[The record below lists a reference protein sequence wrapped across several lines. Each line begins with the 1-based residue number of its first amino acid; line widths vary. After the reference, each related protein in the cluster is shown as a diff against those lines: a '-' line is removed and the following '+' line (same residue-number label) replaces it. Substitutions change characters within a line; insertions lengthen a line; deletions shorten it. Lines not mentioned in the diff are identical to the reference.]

1 MTTPARRP
9 ARNTNLASK
18 VSLYSTQKAAETP
31 ATDFQD
37 VPVPELDTPAPT
49 PAAQDAAPSSQA
61 PAAEQLPAYT
71 PPKKAQVKAYV
82 PAETA
87 ERFQDAWHA
96 CRGITGHRYLSDHI
110 SALLAAEAARLEA
123 EHNDGHPFLPRNG

>member
-18 VSLYSTQKAAETP
+18 VSLYSTQKAPEAP

-37 VPVPELDTPAPT
+37 VPELDTPAPT

-61 PAAEQLPAYT
+61 PAAAELPAYT

-123 EHNDGHPFLPRNG
+123 EHNGGNRFPPRNG

>member
-1 MTTPARRP
+1 MTSVALPQHLHVRMGYLRSRDRR
-9 ARNTNLASK
+9 
-18 VSLYSTQKAAETP
+18 SLRELVVDALETTYP
-31 ATDFQD
+31 GRPDD
-37 VPVPELDTPAPT
+37 PELPAQSP
-49 PAAQDAAPSSQA
+49 PAHPA
-61 PAAEQLPAYT
+61 PAAAELPAYT

-96 CRGITGHRYLSDHI
+96 CRGVTGHRYLSEHI

-123 EHNDGHPFLPRNG
+123 EHNGGNRFPPRNG